1 MSSNTASDEAAA
13 FICDSDEL
21 SNDELISIVYDA
33 QLNCTEGVQ
42 ADVFT
47 YGGHTLILAYAAVPL
62 RDRFSAS
69 MRYKRNAGPR

>member
-21 SNDELISIVYDA
+21 SNNELISIVYDA
-33 QLNCTEGVQ
+33 QLNCTDGIH

-47 YGGHTLILAYAAVPL
+47 YGGHTLILAYAAAPL

-69 MRYKRNAGPR
+69 MRYKRNAGTR